1 MSEKDKKLADSIVD
15 EILSGSSAKRKPKE
29 EDISSDIVNE
39 LLGGVVTPKV
49 AETQKPETTSVGQD
63 ILRSLRDAAYPA
75 QSGLFTG
82 LSAIPGV
89 FGDVETLGRQAGAAM
104 GYDVDPDSVF
114 PTTKEYTEMAI
125 PKALGATYVPE
136 TTTGRMVK
144 TPVEFG
150 TAMLGGG
157 PFVKGGK
164 EIAKALGRN
173 VAQDLPKVAGP
184 SLARQALQSAPLRIG
199 APAGLTAAGLTEVTD
214 SEAIGG
220 VAGGAQ
226 AVAQSLI
233 QARTRPAAASR
244 MMREALQGA
253 DIPAGRAM
261 EAQARRVGVPLTAA
275 ETLDAP
281 QLRTLAADVVRS
293 QAGRAILEPRLAGR
307 TDEISEAAKR
317 GLLEVDDAPIRPTSM
332 AREAQETAAEAV
344 RRLEKQRTE
353 ISQAAGYGRLAEGS
367 VPKEDVIE
375 LLKSA
380 EEVLKL
386 APKGTRSTNRKAAN
400 TFKDMLRRF
409 ETKKVKDPKT
419 GKMKSQ
425 RVMVTTE
432 NAETLEQVRRE
443 MQKMVN
449 ADEGIRGTIGPLV
462 TDLKRILED
471 VPQYAAGK
479 KAHKDFSNTVMKD
492 FTDTGIKS
500 LAQQGVNPKTVAN
513 LVSDPDLVSPID
525 INKIADSMND
535 VDPTV
540 FPKIAK
546 FLMQS
551 EIDKAVS
558 KAKPGE
564 KAAKALRGTALGG
577 ENLNAVLRGVA
588 KAKGQDS
595 EQLVIGIN
603 NMLDVL
609 GRTTEVP
616 KFSAMKP
623 VAPDVPGSLAG
634 AVKKITAVEVTRPAG
649 LLSDVIEPTSEVAY
663 RSIAKAL
670 ASDDSIDAVIRLA
683 NMNPSSQQAK
693 NIVGSLMGTSAAS
706 QSGLLAGDQRTWYN

>member
-1 MSEKDKKLADSIVD
+1 MSDKDKKLADSIVD
-15 EILSGSSAKRKPKE
+15 ELLSGSSAKERPE
-29 EDISSDIVNE
+29 EKDLSSDIVNE
-39 LLGGVVTPKV
+39 LLGGDVTPKV
-49 AETQKPETTSVGQD
+49 VEPPKPETTSVGQD
-63 ILRSLRDAAYPA
+63 ILRSLRDAAYSA

-164 EIAKALGRN
+164 EFFKALGKN
-173 VAQDLPKVAGP
+173 VATELPSVAGP

-199 APAGLTAAGLTEVTD
+199 APAGLISGGTTELTD
-214 SEAIGG
+214 SE
-220 VAGGAQ
+220 VAGGLAGGTA
-226 AVAQSLI
+226 AVVKSLVD
-233 QARTRPAAASR
+233 ARTRPASAAR
-244 MMREALQGA
+244 MMREALQGV
-253 DIPAGRAM
+253 DIPAGRTI
-261 EAQARRVGVPLTAA
+261 ESQARRIGVPLTAA

-281 QLRTLAADVVRS
+281 KLLTLAEDVAKS
-293 QAGRAILEPRLAGR
+293 KAGRAILAPRLAGR

-317 GLLEVDDAPIRPTSM
+317 GLLEVDEAPIRPTGM

-367 VPKEDVIE
+367 VPKEDVVE

-386 APKGTRSTNRKAAN
+386 APRGTRSTNRKAAN

-449 ADEGIRGTIGPLV
+449 ADSGIAGTIGPLV
-462 TDLKRILED
+462 TDLKRILEK

-479 KAHKDFSNTVMKD
+479 KAHKDFSNTVIKD
-492 FTDTGIKS
+492 FTDTGIRS

-513 LVSDPDLVSPID
+513 LVSDPELVRPID
-525 INKIADSMND
+525 INKIADAMND

-546 FLMQS
+546 FLIES
-551 EIDKAVS
+551 EIDKAVA

-564 KAAKALRGTALGG
+564 KAAKALRGTGLVG

-595 EQLVIGIN
+595 EQLVTGIN
-603 NMLDVL
+603 NMLDIL
-609 GRTTEVP
+609 GRTTKVP
-616 KFSAMKP
+616 QFSGMKP
-623 VAPDVPGSLAG
+623 PAPDVPGSLAG
-634 AVKKITAVEVTRPAG
+634 AIKRLTGVEVTRPAG
-649 LLSDVIEPTSEVAY
+649 LLSEVIEKPSEVAY
-663 RSIAKAL
+663 RTIAKAL

-683 NMNPSSQQAK
+683 NMNPSSQLAK
-693 NIVGSLMGTSAAS
+693 NLVGSLMGTSAAS
-706 QSGLLAGDQRTWYN
+706 QSGLLAGE

>member
-1 MSEKDKKLADSIVD
+1 MATDYSKMLLDEALGTLSPAAPKPTTDDKDKA
-15 EILSGSSAKRKPKE
+15 P
-29 EDISSDIVNE
+29 
-39 LLGGVVTPKV
+39 
-49 AETQKPETTSVGQD
+49 KPETTSVGQD
-63 ILRSLRDAAYPA
+63 ILRSLRDAAYSA

-89 FGDVETLGRQAGAAM
+89 FGDVETLARQAGGAM
-104 GYDVDPDSVF
+104 GYDVDPRSVF
-114 PTTKEYTEMAI
+114 PTTKQYTEMAI
-125 PKALGATYVPE
+125 PRALGATYEPK

-144 TPVEFG
+144 TPVEFAA
-150 TAMLGGG
+150 AMMGGG
-157 PFVKGGK
+157 PVVGAGK
-164 EIAKALGRN
+164 ELTKQVLRTAGRD

-199 APAGLTAAGLTEVTD
+199 APAGLTAAGLTEATD

-226 AVAQSLI
+226 AVAQSLL
-233 QARTRPAAASR
+233 QSRTRPASAAR

-253 DIPAGRAM
+253 DIPAGKAM

-281 QLRTLAADVVRS
+281 QLRALAE
-293 QAGRAILEPRLAGR
+293 QAAKSTSGAAILEPRLAGR
-307 TDEISEAAKR
+307 QGQIAEATRR
-317 GLLEVDDAPIRPTSM
+317 GLLEIDEAPIRPTGM

-353 ISQAAGYGRLAEGS
+353 ISQTAGYGRLAEGS

-479 KAHKDFSNTVMKD
+479 KAFKDFSNTVMKD
-492 FTDTGIKS
+492 FTDTGIRS

-525 INKIADSMND
+525 INKIADAMND

-564 KAAKALRGTALGG
+564 KAVKALRGTALGG

-595 EQLVIGIN
+595 ERLVTGIN

-616 KFSAMKP
+616 KFAAMKP
-623 VAPDVPGSLAG
+623 VSPDVPGSVAG
-634 AVKKITAVEVTRPAG
+634 AVKRITGAEATRPLG
-649 LLSDVIEPTSEVAY
+649 LLSDVMDSTPEVAY

-683 NMNPSSQQAK
+683 NMNPSSQAAK
-693 NIVGSLMGTSAAS
+693 NIVGSLMGATATS
-706 QSGLLAGDQRTWYN
+706 QSGLLAEE

>member
-1 MSEKDKKLADSIVD
+1 MSDKDKKLADSIVD
-15 EILSGSSAKRKPKE
+15 ELLSGSSAKERPE
-29 EDISSDIVNE
+29 EKDLSSDIVNE

-63 ILRSLRDAAYPA
+63 ILRSLRDAAYSA

-82 LSAIPGV
+82 LSAIPGF

-136 TTTGRMVK
+136 TTAGRMVK

-173 VAQDLPKVAGP
+173 VATELPSVAGP
-184 SLARQALQSAPLRIG
+184 SVGRQILESAPLRIG
-199 APAGLTAAGLTEVTD
+199 APAGLTAAGVTEATD

-226 AVAQSLI
+226 AVAQSLL

-281 QLRTLAADVVRS
+281 QLRTLAEDVVRS

-307 TDEISEAAKR
+307 TDEISEAARK
-317 GLLEVDDAPIRPTSM
+317 GLLEVDEAPIRPTSM
-332 AREAQETAAEAV
+332 AREAQETASEAV
-344 RRLEKQRTE
+344 KRLEKQRTE

-367 VPKEDVIE
+367 VPKEDVVE

-479 KAHKDFSNTVMKD
+479 KAFKDFSNTVMKD
-492 FTDTGIKS
+492 FTDTGIRS

-513 LVSDPDLVSPID
+513 LVSDPDLVSPVD
-525 INKIADSMND
+525 INKIADAMND

-564 KAAKALRGTALGG
+564 KAAKALRGTELGG

-595 EQLVIGIN
+595 EQLVTGIN

-609 GRTTEVP
+609 SRTTEVP
-616 KFSAMKP
+616 KFAAIKP
-623 VAPDVPGSLAG
+623 VAPDVPGTVAG
-634 AVKKITAVEVTRPAG
+634 AVKKLTAVEVTRPAG

-683 NMNPSSQQAK
+683 NMNPSSQAAK
-693 NIVGSLMGTSAAS
+693 NLVGSLMGVSAAS
-706 QSGLLAGDQRTWYN
+706 QSGLLAGEQDTWYK

>member
-1 MSEKDKKLADSIVD
+1 MSDKDKKLADSIVD
-15 EILSGSSAKRKPKE
+15 ELLSGSSAKERPE
-29 EDISSDIVNE
+29 EKDLSSDIVNE
-39 LLGGVVTPKV
+39 LLGGDVTPKV
-49 AETQKPETTSVGQD
+49 VETQKPETTSVGQD
-63 ILRSLRDAAYPA
+63 ILRSLRDAAYSG
-75 QSGLFTG
+75 QSGFFTG
-82 LSAIPGV
+82 LSAIPGF
-89 FGDVETLGRQAGAAM
+89 FGDVETLGRQAGKAL

-125 PKALGATYVPE
+125 PRALGATYVPE

-164 EIAKALGRN
+164 EIIKALGKD
-173 VAQDLPKVAGP
+173 VATELPSVAGP

-199 APAGLTAAGLTEVTD
+199 APAGLTAAGVTEVTD
-214 SEAIGG
+214 SEGLGG

-233 QARTRPAAASR
+233 QARTRPAAAAR

-253 DIPAGRAM
+253 DIPAGKAM
-261 EAQARRVGVPLTAA
+261 ETQARRIGVPLTAA

-281 QLRTLAADVVRS
+281 QLRTLAEDVARS

-307 TDEISEAAKR
+307 QQEIAEAAKK
-317 GLLEVDDAPIRPTSM
+317 GLLEVDEAPVRPTSM
-332 AREAQETAAEAV
+332 AREAQETASEAV
-344 RRLEKQRTE
+344 KRLERERTR
-353 ISQAAGYGRLAEGS
+353 ISQAAGYGSLAEGK
-367 VPKEDVIE
+367 VPKEDVVE

-386 APKGTRSTNRKAAN
+386 APRGPRSTNRKAVN
-400 TFKDMLRRF
+400 TFKEMLRKF

-419 GKMKSQ
+419 GKMKSK

-462 TDLKRILED
+462 TDLKKILED
-471 VPQYAAGK
+471 VPQYTAGK
-479 KAHKDFSNTVMKD
+479 KAFKDFSNTVMKD
-492 FTDTGIKS
+492 FTDTGIRS

-513 LVSDPDLVSPID
+513 LVSDPDLVSPVD
-525 INKIADSMND
+525 INKIADAMND

-564 KAAKALRGTALGG
+564 KAVKALRGTQLGG

-588 KAKGQDS
+588 KAKGKDS
-595 EQLVIGIN
+595 EQLVTGIN

-616 KFSAMKP
+616 KFAAMKP

-634 AVKKITAVEVTRPAG
+634 AVKNLTAVEVTRPAG
-649 LLSDVIEPTSEVAY
+649 LLSDVIQPTSEVAY

-683 NMNPSSQQAK
+683 NMNPNSQQAK

-706 QSGLLAGDQRTWYN
+706 QSGLLAGD

>member
-1 MSEKDKKLADSIVD
+1 MSDKDKKLADSIVD
-15 EILSGSSAKRKPKE
+15 ELLSGSSAKERPE
-29 EDISSDIVNE
+29 EKDLSSDIVNE
-39 LLGGVVTPKV
+39 ILGGDVTPKV
-49 AETQKPETTSVGQD
+49 VEPEKPKTTSLGQD
-63 ILRSLRDAAYPA
+63 ILRSLMDVGYSA

-82 LSAIPGV
+82 LSAIPGF
-89 FGDVETLGRQAGAAM
+89 FGDVETLGRQAGRAL

-114 PTTKEYTEMAI
+114 PTTKQYTEMAI
-125 PKALGATYVPE
+125 PRALGATYVPE

-164 EIAKALGRN
+164 EIAKALGRD
-173 VAQDLPKVAGP
+173 VATELPSVAGP
-184 SLARQALQSAPLRIG
+184 SVGRQILESSPLRIG
-199 APAGLTAAGLTEVTD
+199 APAGLTAAGLTEATD

-226 AVAQSLI
+226 AIAQSLI
-233 QARTRPAAASR
+233 QSRTRPAAAAR
-244 MMREALQGA
+244 MMREALEGA
-253 DIPAGRAM
+253 DIPAAKAM

-275 ETLDAP
+275 ETFDAP
-281 QLRTLAADVVRS
+281 RLRTLAEDVARS

-307 TDEISEAAKR
+307 QQEIAEAAKK
-317 GLLEVDDAPIRPTSM
+317 GLLEVDEAPVRPTSM
-332 AREAQETAAEAV
+332 AREAQETASEAV
-344 RRLEKQRTE
+344 KRLERERTR
-353 ISQAAGYGRLAEGS
+353 ISQAAGYGSLAEGK
-367 VPKEDVIE
+367 VPKEDVVE

-386 APKGTRSTNRKAAN
+386 APRGPRSTNRKAVN
-400 TFKDMLRRF
+400 TFKEMLRKF

-419 GKMKSQ
+419 GKMKSK

-449 ADEGIRGTIGPLV
+449 ADSGISGTIGPLV

-479 KAHKDFSNTVMKD
+479 KAFKDFSNTVMKD
-492 FTDTGIKS
+492 FTDTGIIS
-500 LAQQGVNPKTVAN
+500 LAQKGVNPKTVAN

-525 INKIADSMND
+525 IQKISDAMND

-546 FLMQS
+546 FLLQS

-564 KAAKALRGTALGG
+564 KAVKALRGTQLGG

-588 KAKGQDS
+588 KAKGKDS
-595 EQLVIGIN
+595 EQLVTGIN

-616 KFSAMKP
+616 RFAAMKP
-623 VAPDVPGSLAG
+623 VSPDVPSSVAG
-634 AVKKITAVEVTRPAG
+634 AVKRITGAEFTRPAG

-683 NMNPSSQQAK
+683 NMNPSSQLAK
-693 NIVGSLMGTSAAS
+693 NLVGSIMGSSAAS
-706 QSGLLAGDQRTWYN
+706 QSGLLAGE

>member
-63 ILRSLRDAAYPA
+63 ILRSLRDAAYSA

-616 KFSAMKP
+616 NFSAMKP

-634 AVKKITAVEVTRPAG
+634 AVKKLTAVEVTRPAG

-706 QSGLLAGDQRTWYN
+706 QSGLLAGD

>member
-1 MSEKDKKLADSIVD
+1 MSDKDKKLADSIVD
-15 EILSGSSAKRKPKE
+15 ELLSGSSAKERPE
-29 EDISSDIVNE
+29 EKDLSSDIVNE
-39 LLGGVVTPKV
+39 LLGGDVTPKV
-49 AETQKPETTSVGQD
+49 VEPEKPKTTNLGQD
-63 ILRSLRDAAYPA
+63 ILRSLRDVGYSA

-82 LSAIPGV
+82 LSSIPGV
-89 FGDVETLGRQAGAAM
+89 FGDVETLARQAGRALN
-104 GYDVDPDSVF
+104 YDIDPDSVF

-144 TPVEFG
+144 APVEFG

-157 PFVKGGK
+157 PFVRGGK
-164 EIAKALGRN
+164 EIAKALGRD
-173 VAQDLPKVAGP
+173 VATELPSVAGP
-184 SLARQALQSAPLRIG
+184 SVGRQILESAPLRIG
-199 APAGLTAAGLTEVTD
+199 APAGLTAAGLTEATD
-214 SEAIGG
+214 SEAVGG

-226 AVAQSLI
+226 AIAQSLI
-233 QARTRPAAASR
+233 QSRTRPAAAAR
-244 MMREALQGA
+244 MMREALEGA
-253 DIPAGRAM
+253 DIPTGKAM

-281 QLRTLAADVVRS
+281 QLRGLAEDVARS

-307 TDEISEAAKR
+307 QQEIVEATRR
-317 GLLEVDDAPIRPTSM
+317 GLLEVDEAPVRPTSM
-332 AREAQETAAEAV
+332 AREAQETASEAV
-344 RRLEKQRTE
+344 KRLEKQRTE

-386 APKGTRSTNRKAAN
+386 APKGTKSTNRKAAN

-449 ADEGIRGTIGPLV
+449 ADSGISGTIGPLV
-462 TDLKRILED
+462 TDLKRILEG

-479 KAHKDFSNTVMKD
+479 KAFKDFSNTVMKD
-492 FTDTGIKS
+492 FTDTGIRS
-500 LAQQGVNPKTVAN
+500 LAQQGVNAKTVAN
-513 LVSDPDLVSPID
+513 LVSDPGLVSPTD
-525 INKIADSMND
+525 IQKISDAMND

-540 FPKIAK
+540 FPKIVK

-564 KAAKALRGTALGG
+564 KAVKALRGTELGK

-588 KAKGQDS
+588 KAKGKDS
-595 EQLVIGIN
+595 EQLVTGIN

-616 KFSAMKP
+616 KFASMKP
-623 VAPDVPGSLAG
+623 AGPDVPGTVAG
-634 AVKKITAVEVTRPAG
+634 AVKRVAGAEITRPAG
-649 LLSDVIEPTSEVAY
+649 LLSDVIEKPSEVAY

-683 NMNPSSQQAK
+683 NMNPSSQLAK
-693 NIVGSLMGTSAAS
+693 NLVGSLMGVSAAS

>member
-1 MSEKDKKLADSIVD
+1 MSDKDKKLADSIVD
-15 EILSGSSAKRKPKE
+15 ELLSGSSAKERPE
-29 EDISSDIVNE
+29 EKDLSSDIVNE
-39 LLGGVVTPKV
+39 ILGGDVTPKV
-49 AETQKPETTSVGQD
+49 VEPEKPKTTSLGQD
-63 ILRSLRDAAYPA
+63 ILRSLMDVGYSA

-82 LSAIPGV
+82 LSAIPGF
-89 FGDVETLGRQAGAAM
+89 FGDVETLGRQAGRAL

-114 PTTKEYTEMAI
+114 PTTKQYTEMAI
-125 PKALGATYVPE
+125 PRALGATYVPE

-164 EIAKALGRN
+164 EIAKALGRD
-173 VAQDLPKVAGP
+173 VATELPSVARP

-199 APAGLTAAGLTEVTD
+199 APAGLTAAGLTEATD

-226 AVAQSLI
+226 AIAQSLI
-233 QARTRPAAASR
+233 QSRTRPAAAAR
-244 MMREALQGA
+244 MMREALEGA
-253 DIPAGRAM
+253 DIPAAKAM

-281 QLRTLAADVVRS
+281 QLRTLAEDVARS

-307 TDEISEAAKR
+307 QQEIAEAAKK
-317 GLLEVDDAPIRPTSM
+317 GLLEVDEAPVRPTSM
-332 AREAQETAAEAV
+332 AREAQETASEAV
-344 RRLEKQRTE
+344 KRLERERTR
-353 ISQAAGYGRLAEGS
+353 ISQAAGYGSLAEGK
-367 VPKEDVIE
+367 VPKEDVVE

-386 APKGTRSTNRKAAN
+386 APRGPRSTNRKAVN
-400 TFKDMLRRF
+400 TFKEMLRKF

-419 GKMKSQ
+419 GKMKSK

-449 ADEGIRGTIGPLV
+449 ADSGISGTIGPLV

-479 KAHKDFSNTVMKD
+479 KAFKDFSNTVMKD
-492 FTDTGIKS
+492 FTDTGIIS
-500 LAQQGVNPKTVAN
+500 LAQKGVNPKTVAN

-525 INKIADSMND
+525 IQKISDAMND

-546 FLMQS
+546 FLLQS

-564 KAAKALRGTALGG
+564 KAVKALRGTQLGG

-588 KAKGQDS
+588 KAKGKDS
-595 EQLVIGIN
+595 EQLVTGIN

-616 KFSAMKP
+616 RFAAMKP
-623 VAPDVPGSLAG
+623 VSPDVPSSVAG
-634 AVKKITAVEVTRPAG
+634 AVKRITGAEFTRPAG

-683 NMNPSSQQAK
+683 NMNPSSQLAK
-693 NIVGSLMGTSAAS
+693 NLVGSIMGSSAAS
-706 QSGLLAGDQRTWYN
+706 QSGLLAGEQDTWYN

>member
-1 MSEKDKKLADSIVD
+1 MSDKDKKLADSIVD
-15 EILSGSSAKRKPKE
+15 EILSGSSSKRKPKE

-63 ILRSLRDAAYPA
+63 ILRSL
-75 QSGLFTG
+75 QSGFYTG

-89 FGDVETLGRQAGAAM
+89 FGDVETIGRQVGGAM
-104 GYDVDPDSVF
+104 GFDVDPRSAL
-114 PTTKEYTEMAI
+114 PTTQRYAEML
-125 PKALGATYVPE
+125 PSALGAVYKPQ
-136 TTTGRMVK
+136 TTAGRMVK
-144 TPVEFG
+144 TPVEFA
-150 TAMLGGG
+150 TAMMGGG
-157 PFVKGGK
+157 PVVSAGK
-164 EIAKALGRN
+164 EFGKQVLRTAGRD

-199 APAGLTAAGLTEVTD
+199 APAGLTAAGVTEATD

-226 AVAQSLI
+226 AVAQSLL
-233 QARTRPAAASR
+233 QARTRPASAAR

-281 QLRTLAADVVRS
+281 KLRTLAEDVVRS

-307 TDEISEAAKR
+307 TDEISEAARK
-317 GLLEVDDAPIRPTSM
+317 GLLEVDEAPIRPTSM
-332 AREAQETAAEAV
+332 AREAQETASEAV
-344 RRLEKQRTE
+344 KRLEKQRTE

-367 VPKEDVIE
+367 VPKEDVVE

-419 GKMKSQ
+419 GKMKSK

-462 TDLKRILED
+462 TDLKRILEG

-479 KAHKDFSNTVMKD
+479 KAFKDFSNTIMKD
-492 FTDTGIKS
+492 FTDTGIRS

-513 LVSDPDLVSPID
+513 LVSDPDLVRPVD
-525 INKIADSMND
+525 INKIADAMND

-564 KAAKALRGTALGG
+564 KAVKALRGTELGG

-616 KFSAMKP
+616 KFAAMKP
-623 VAPDVPGSLAG
+623 VAPDVPGSVAG
-634 AVKKITAVEVTRPAG
+634 AAKRLTAVEVTRPAG

-683 NMNPSSQQAK
+683 NMNPDSQQAK
-693 NIVGSLMGTSAAS
+693 NLVGSLMGASAAS
-706 QSGLLAGDQRTWYN
+706 QSGLLAGEQEQCYK

>member
-63 ILRSLRDAAYPA
+63 ILRSLRDAAYSA

-616 KFSAMKP
+616 NFSAMKP

-634 AVKKITAVEVTRPAG
+634 AVKKLTAVEVTRPAG

>member
-63 ILRSLRDAAYPA
+63 ILRSLRDAAYSA

-706 QSGLLAGDQRTWYN
+706 QSGLLAGD